1 MEHLHPTELA
11 VSFGRYFAVMPALD
25 DELRRETWR
34 IRHDVYCEDLGW
46 EPLRADG
53 METDAFDSHSV
64 ACLMR
69 STLDGSRVGCVRLI
83 LCNPEDPTVPLPLEA
98 ACAATLDRSL
108 FDPAKIDRRRI
119 AEVSRLAVV
128 SKYRRRK
135 GESDKPISLELSDF
149 GEPGQQRFPFIPVGL
164 YLTAFA
170 VAEQLGID
178 YLMVLTEPRL
188 ARHLGKLGI
197 NIRQIG
203 GGIEHRGLRVP
214 SVIDTRLTIA
224 NFHPLLAHLWP
235 HIHEGVAAA
244 YAAARKDKIAAP

>member
-1 MEHLHPTELA
+1 MEHLHPSELA
-11 VSFGRYFAVMPALD
+11 VSFGRYFTVLPALHD
-25 DELRRETWR
+25 GLRQETWR
-34 IRHDVYCEDLGW
+34 IRHEVYCEDLGW
-46 EPLRADG
+46 EPVRADG
-53 METDAFDSHSV
+53 LETDEFDAHSV

-69 STLDGSRVGCVRLI
+69 SALNGNRVGCVRLV
-83 LCNPEDPTVPLPLEA
+83 LCNPQDPDAPLPMET

-108 FDPAKIDRRRI
+108 FDPAKVDRRRI

-128 SKYRRRK
+128 REYRRRK

-188 ARHLGKLGI
+188 AKHLGKLGI
-197 NIRQIG
+197 NIHQIG
-203 GGIEHRGLRVP
+203 GPIEHRGQRIP
-214 SVIDTRLTIA
+214 SVIDTRATIT
-224 NFHPLLAHLWP
+224 NFHMLLANLWP
-235 HIHEGVAAA
+235 HIHEGIAAA
-244 YAAARKDKIAAP
+244 FAAERARNAAVR